1 MKILLLLALLL
12 FGLNSSEHN
21 DQQIKFCNL
30 RGSVYI
36 ATDRTQADFVVYE
49 EDSEAF
55 ADFLVY
61 EEENRLYATEEGVWF
76 FVENRGIADF
86 SIYLTQSKGDADFVI
101 AYTDSPTFAGC
112 DWSLLWLST
121 NKFS

>member
-1 MKILLLLALLL
+1 MIKLFIAILFLISRPVATP
-12 FGLNSSEHN
+12 
-21 DQQIKFCNL
+21 DQIQYCSLK
-30 RGSVYI
+30 GSVYI
-36 ATDRTQADFVVYE
+36 TEDRAKADFIAYL

-86 SIYLTQSKGDADFVI
+86 SIYLTRSKGEADFVF

-112 DWSLLWLST
+112 
-121 NKFS
+121 N

>member
-1 MKILLLLALLL
+1 MTFLCL
-12 FGLNSSEHN
+12 FISLFWLNGKQSSE
-21 DQQIKFCNL
+21 QVKYCSL

-36 ATDRTQADFVVYE
+36 AEERGQADFIAYL

-86 SIYLTQSKGDADFVI
+86 SIYLTKSKGTADFVF

-112 DWSLLWLST
+112 D
-121 NKFS
+121 

>member
-1 MKILLLLALLL
+1 MKLLLLVGLMLL
-12 FGLNSSEHN
+12 GGSSFTP
-21 DQQIKFCNL
+21 QQIKYCSL
-30 RGSVYI
+30 HGSVYI
-36 ATDRTQADFVVYE
+36 TKDRSRADFVVFE

-86 SIYLTQSKGDADFVI
+86 SIFLSKKKGEADFKI

-112 DWSLLWLST
+112 D
-121 NKFS
+121 

>member
-1 MKILLLLALLL
+1 MKIFMALWWVLLAL
-12 FGLNSSEHN
+12 GG
-21 DQQIKFCNL
+21 QAQTPRFCSL
-30 RGSVYI
+30 HGSVYI
-36 ATDRTQADFVVYE
+36 TNNRAQADFIVYE

-76 FVENRGIADF
+76 FVDNPGLADF
-86 SIYLTQSKGDADFVI
+86 IIFLAPTKNEADFVI

-112 DWSLLWLST
+112 
-121 NKFS
+121 N

>member
-1 MKILLLLALLL
+1 MKALL
-12 FGLNSSEHN
+12 FIGLLILGVNSSESS
-21 DQQIKFCNL
+21 DQQIQFCSL

-36 ATDRTQADFVVYE
+36 ATDRAQADFVVFE

-61 EEENRLYATEEGVWF
+61 EEENRLYATEEGIWF

-86 SIYLTQSKGDADFVI
+86 SIYLTQSKGNADFVI

-112 DWSLLWLST
+112 D
-121 NKFS
+121 